1 MVDVPM
7 LDAYFTILLMAFG
20 GGVGIMMK
28 VRNQDINRI
37 EKKIDNLIE
46 HLNMATSMEIQ
57 QLTDINAS
65 LRTIIEFMKNGK

>member
-7 LDAYFTILLMAFG
+7 LDAYFTILLMVFG
-20 GGVGIMMK
+20 GGVGIMM
-28 VRNQDINRI
+28 RIRSQDVNRI
-37 EKKIDNLIE
+37 ERKIDNLIE
-46 HLNMATSMEIQ
+46 HLNMATNMEIQ